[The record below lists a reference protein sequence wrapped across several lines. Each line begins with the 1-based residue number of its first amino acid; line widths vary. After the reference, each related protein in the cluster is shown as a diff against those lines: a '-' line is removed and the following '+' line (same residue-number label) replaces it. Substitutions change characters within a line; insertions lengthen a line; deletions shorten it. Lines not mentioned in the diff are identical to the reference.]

1 MFRKAKVKRAKES
14 YASIRLPLLISTLV
28 ILSPAKEASLNG
40 SPPPPP
46 KGPLG
51 QTTIQNIQHVSAVY
65 KKTAFTIHSLFNS
78 FTLPYF
84 HWSSETSRK
93 QYKA

>member
-1 MFRKAKVKRAKES
+1 MVRKAKVKGAKES
-14 YASIRLPLLISTLV
+14 YASIRLPLLISTGV

-51 QTTIQNIQHVSAVY
+51 HTTIQNIQQVSAIC
-65 KKTAFTIHSLFNS
+65 K
-78 FTLPYF
+78 
-84 HWSSETSRK
+84 ETVDE
-93 QYKA
+93 